1 MKARIRKTGEIVEI
15 ISYSSLT
22 TRNET
27 LDNVAYIDSRGKEHP
42 REPLNFYWDFETII
56 DEKEDTF
63 STTDWNQVRVQAS
76 IGAMQV
82 ILGKNSY
89 DTYKDIATC
98 AVGYADAL
106 IKELKSNKQ

>member
-1 MKARIRKTGEIVEI
+1 MKARIRKTGEIVEV

-27 LDNVAYIDSRGKEHP
+27 LDNVSYIDSQGKEHP
-42 REPLNFYWDFETII
+42 HEPFNFYWDFETII

-63 STTDWNQVRVQAS
+63 SMTDWNQVRVQAS

-82 ILGKNSY
+82 ILGKYSY
-89 DTYKDIATC
+89 DTCKEIAVL
-98 AVGYADAL
+98 AVKCADAL
-106 IKELKSNKQ
+106 IKELKNHE